1 MRPRL
6 VQYRT
11 RHRKESSPQI
21 SRISQMILSSTDCR
35 SRGYPIVMAWLGRAI
50 NVSADS
56 GNGDVNCAPSP
67 PSLGTTA
74 GRFFITEVAIIGR
87 EFQT

>member
-1 MRPRL
+1 
-6 VQYRT
+6 
-11 RHRKESSPQI
+11 
-21 SRISQMILSSTDCR
+21 
-35 SRGYPIVMAWLGRAI
+35 MAWLGRAI